1 MNSQLHAKRAGFRSL
16 TRRAV
21 PRIALAALLLPCS
34 ALRAQE
40 NRKVKSSTPPE
51 YPDLAK
57 KLGIKGIVRVQV
69 TVAPDGSV
77 RDVKELGGN
86 PVLVEALVRTIK
98 KWKYEPAL
106 QTSTL
111 EVKVYFGP
119 Q

>member
-1 MNSQLHAKRAGFRSL
+1 MNSQSLSKRVGFRSL

-34 ALRAQE
+34 ALHAQE
-40 NRKVKSSTPPE
+40 SRKVKSSTPPE

-57 KLGIKGIVRVQV
+57 RLGIKGIVRVQL
-69 TVAPDGSV
+69 TVAPDGGV
-77 RDVKELGGN
+77 KDVKELGGN
-86 PVLVEALVRTIK
+86 PVLIEALVRAVK
-98 KWKYEPAL
+98 KWKYQPANE
-106 QTSTL
+106 TSTL

>member
-1 MNSQLHAKRAGFRSL
+1 MNSQSHSKRAGFRSL

-34 ALRAQE
+34 ALHPQE
-40 NRKVKSSTPPE
+40 SRKVKSSTPPE

-57 KLGIKGIVRVQV
+57 RLGIKGIVRVELK
-69 TVAPDGSV
+69 VAPDGSV
-77 RDVKELGGN
+77 KDVKELGGN
-86 PVLVEALVRTIK
+86 PVLVEALVRAVN
-98 KWKYEPAL
+98 E
-106 QTSTL
+106 TSTL